1 MSEWEWETFI
11 NLDKLE
17 IEGCRKIDEGSKKK
31 PNQWRKSV
39 ASGVK
44 EGVIFTSF

>member
-17 IEGCRKIDEGSKKK
+17 IEGRRKIDEGSKKK
-31 PNQWRKSV
+31 KTKPVEEIR
-39 ASGVK
+39 G
-44 EGVIFTSF
+44 